1 MQLTALN
8 HLLAISTILYFL
20 FSSFFPLGSRQ
31 GPITIQIQDCSNDPN
46 NNQQWENGGK
56 IQNPGLMTR
65 KGVQLPNI
73 EISNYCDDFEM
84 PPLETMSPFD
94 FMVVYMSSSLLHL
107 KVSKSR
113 KHFLEFSILPKNEW
127 NTRKKLSW
135 ELDNSK
141 NCIRDLLTYSWSPPK
156 LKSELRLL
164 KKPKISQ
171 NYTLPNNFGS
181 NYMGS

>member
-1 MQLTALN
+1 MQIAQ
-8 HLLAISTILYFL
+8 SFFFL

-94 FMVVYMSSSLLHL
+94 FMVAYMSSSLLHL
-107 KVSKSR
+107 SPGSCDWSQA
-113 KHFLEFSILPKNEW
+113 E
-127 NTRKKLSW
+127 KKITVVTSW
-135 ELDNSK
+135 A
-141 NCIRDLLTYSWSPPK
+141 
-156 LKSELRLL
+156 
-164 KKPKISQ
+164 ISQ
-171 NYTLPNNFGS
+171 NDHSFHSKFHTPPFWVKTVVILWMYSACNNRYFILC
-181 NYMGS
+181 

>member
-8 HLLAISTILYFL
+8 RHLANSTILFFL

-56 IQNPGLMTR
+56 IQNPESLMTR

-94 FMVVYMSSSLLHL
+94 FMAPLKEDDSVFFMGSITGYSL
-107 KVSKSR
+107 SDQR
-113 KHFLEFSILPKNEW
+113 TILPVNPKYDD
-127 NTRKKLSW
+127 RLFV
-135 ELDNSK
+135 EL
-141 NCIRDLLTYSWSPPK
+141 P
-156 LKSELRLL
+156 
-164 KKPKISQ
+164 
-171 NYTLPNNFGS
+171 F
-181 NYMGS
+181 